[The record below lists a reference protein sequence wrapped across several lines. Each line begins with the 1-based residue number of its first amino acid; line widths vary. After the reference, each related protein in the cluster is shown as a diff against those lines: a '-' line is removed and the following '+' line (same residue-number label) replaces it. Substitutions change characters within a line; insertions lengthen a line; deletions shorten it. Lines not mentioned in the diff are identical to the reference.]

1 MTPAECLVNEE
12 HVTNLHF
19 VFSVLEL
26 VEIKESAQ
34 TLVMEMYFTIQW
46 EEPRLVIEANHSAW
60 EDVHT
65 GQVGEVREDVSLVES
80 LWLPTLEVMGL
91 KDVDT
96 NKVTTEMGGLSIN
109 RNKTLSLDRK

>member
-1 MTPAECLVNEE
+1 MKEE
-12 HVTNLHF
+12 RRR
-19 VFSVLEL
+19 E
-26 VEIKESAQ
+26 ESNI
-34 TLVMEMYFTIQW
+34 L
-46 EEPRLVIEANHSAW
+46 L
-60 EDVHT
+60 
-65 GQVGEVREDVSLVES
+65 VREDVSLVES